1 MLVMLSHHQQF
12 PSQVDKWPGLLG
24 GVCVTNGRRLEQALC
39 EEWFAQERTKEQLE
53 L

>member
-1 MLVMLSHHQQF
+1 VAAAAG
-12 PSQVDKWPGLLG
+12 W
-24 GVCVTNGRRLEQALC
+24 CVTNVVTKDGRRLEQALC